1 MTAATNP
8 SPQARP
14 VRTGPVRTPQERQA
28 ALDATMAT
36 LQAGVEALRTTPG
49 WRAWLAF
56 AARMPS
62 YSVSNQ
68 LLIVA
73 QCPSA
78 TAVAGYA
85 AWTALGRQVRRGETA
100 LRILAPVTR
109 PQSPDDSPTPRDGKP
124 DRGQAGDGASRVLA
138 GFRVASVFDVSQTD
152 GAPVPEAPRPP
163 LLEGQAPD
171 GLWEGL
177 ARQVA
182 AAGFTLG
189 RVPDADVIGG
199 ANGVTDFAARSVL
212 VRSDVPPAHACK
224 TLAHELGHVLLHDPR
239 ADPAWAMPCRAV
251 KEVEAESVAY
261 LVAAHAGLDTADYTF
276 GYVAGWAS
284 DRTGGDMTAAATRI
298 MAAARTITDQLDPP
312 PEPAPAPSI
321 GVGPSARLAATTP
334 TITTI
339 GAGQAR
345 PHLAL

>member
-1 MTAATNP
+1 
-8 SPQARP
+8 
-14 VRTGPVRTPQERQA
+14 
-28 ALDATMAT
+28 MAT
-36 LQAGVEALRTTPG
+36 LQAGVQALRTTPG

-56 AARMPS
+56 AARIPS

-85 AWTALGRQVRRGETA
+85 AWTTLGRQVRRGETA

-109 PQSPDDSPTPRDGKP
+109 PQSPGDSPTPRDATPPRGGKP
-124 DRGQAGDGASRVLA
+124 DPGPTGDGAARVIA
-138 GFRVASVFDVSQTD
+138 GFRVACVFDVSQTD
-152 GAPVPEAPRPP
+152 GEPLPRAPRPP

-177 ARQVA
+177 ALQVA

-239 ADPAWAMPCRAV
+239 ADPGWAMPCRAV

-284 DRTGGDMTAAATRI
+284 DRTGADMTAAATRI
-298 MAAARTITDQLDPP
+298 MAAARTITDHLDPP
-312 PEPAPAPSI
+312 PAPAPSI
-321 GVGPSARLAATTP
+321 GARPSARLASATP
-334 TITTI
+334 AITV
-339 GAGQAR
+339 AGIAR
-345 PHLAL
+345 PRQHLAL